1 MNKRLY
7 NLNLRITLFVNDFI
21 LNHKRQVEERVK
33 DVMAARG
40 NDNNLTINI
49 MKDSLNR
56 FKIILIFIPLNPI
69 NTCIKM

>member
-1 MNKRLY
+1 M
-7 NLNLRITLFVNDFI
+7 FVNDFI